1 MVASLSALL
10 AEGKVNIAQMKVA
23 RVDKGAE
30 ALMVIET
37 DNPIDD
43 ITITKIRQLEG
54 IQSLFRIPPI

>member
-1 MVASLSALL
+1 
-10 AEGKVNIAQMKVA
+10 MKVA

-54 IQSLFRIPPI
+54 IQSLFRIHQLNFQME